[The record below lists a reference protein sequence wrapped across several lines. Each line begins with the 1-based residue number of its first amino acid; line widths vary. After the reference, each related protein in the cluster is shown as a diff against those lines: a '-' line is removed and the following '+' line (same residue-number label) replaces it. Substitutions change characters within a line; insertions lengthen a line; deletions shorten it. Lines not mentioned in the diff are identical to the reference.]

1 MSALP
6 LVIVGGGLAGGLAA
20 LALAK
25 QRADVP
31 FLLLEQG
38 STFGGNHVWS
48 FFDTD
53 LDATERRLVDPLVTR
68 NWPDHEIVFP
78 RRLRKLAIGYNS
90 VRSDTYHARIL
101 ELLRPE
107 RYRLESEVQSLA
119 ADHVIAEGE
128 KIAARAVIDAR
139 GPGPMSGL
147 DLGWQKFVGH
157 TYAFDRGHGVAR
169 PVIMDGTVVQKDG
182 FRFLYSLP
190 FSSTELMVE
199 DTYYSSSPHLDVD
212 QIGRNLTATAGP
224 EARLVSQ
231 EQGVLPVLLSGA
243 LDQLWPA
250 DAEPIARLG
259 LRGGFFHPTTGYSM
273 PDAAANALFLANQTD
288 FSSVSLHTAFRHR
301 ASTLWNKRRF
311 YQLLNRMLFRAAEPS
326 QRYRVL
332 EHFYRLD
339 EGLIGRFYA
348 GRLTA
353 LDKIR
358 ILSGR
363 PPVSVGRAIRAMR
376 AGKA

>member
-1 MSALP
+1 MSPLP

-20 LALAK
+20 LALAE
-25 QRADVP
+25 QRPDVP

-38 STFGGNHVWS
+38 GTFGGNHVWS

-53 LDATERRLVDPLVTR
+53 LEAAERGLVEPLITR
-68 NWPDHEIVFP
+68 SWPDHDIRFP
-78 RRLRKLAIGYNS
+78 RRQRQIFIGYNS
-90 VRSDTYHARIL
+90 VRCETYHARMV
-101 ELLRPE
+101 ETLRPE
-107 RYRLESEVQSLA
+107 QYRLGSEVQSLA
-119 ADHVIAEGE
+119 SDHVIADGE
-128 KIAARAVIDAR
+128 RIAARAVIDAR

-157 TYAFDRGHGVAR
+157 TYAFDRGHGVTR
-169 PVIMDGTVVQKDG
+169 PVIMDGTVAQKDG

-190 FSSTELMVE
+190 FSATELMIE
-199 DTYYSSSPHLDVD
+199 DTYYSSSHHLDVD
-212 QIGRNLTATAGP
+212 QLSHDLTATAGP

-231 EQGVLPVLLSGA
+231 EQGVLPVLLSGE
-243 LDQLWPA
+243 LDQLWRA

-259 LRGGFFHPTTGYSM
+259 LRGGFFHPTTGYSL
-273 PDAAANALFLANQTD
+273 PDAASNALFLANQTD
-288 FSSVSLHTAFRHR
+288 FSPVSLHTAFRHR
-301 ASTLWNKRRF
+301 ASLLWNKRRF

-353 LDKIR
+353 LDKMR

-363 PPVSVGRAIRAMR
+363 PPVSVRRSIRAMR